1 MAEIKTT
8 IAISFKLKDML
19 DKYKIHHRESYED
32 AIWRIVNFVGDL
44 DGFELSKRLSDREK
58 NSEALQG

>member
-32 AIWRIVNFVGDL
+32 AIWRIANFVGDL